1 MSQPVDSIE
10 PKDLRRGKPMPD
22 LRLIDESRKEW
33 RLADHIGKVVVLLFY
48 PQNET
53 LMCTKQLCSLR
64 DRWND
69 YLDTKAEIV
78 GISPSN
84 PDDHA
89 EFAQKYRLPIRLL
102 ADPGRAATR
111 VYAKHSLYPISFTRG
126 VIVVDAEGIIRTR
139 EVMLRAFRPNDDDV
153 ISAIYAARGD
163 ELNAKYNKLR
173 TKIRG
178 MLLH

>member
-1 MSQPVDSIE
+1 MSQNLETNE
-10 PKDLRRGKPMPD
+10 PLDLTPGSTMPD
-22 LRLIDESRKEW
+22 LKLIDESGDEW
-33 RLADHIGKVVVLLFY
+33 QLSDHHGKVVVLLFY

-53 LMCTKQLCSLR
+53 LMCTKQLCALR

-78 GISPSN
+78 GISPSD
-84 PDDHA
+84 PKAHK

-102 ADPGRAATR
+102 ADPGRAATGLF
-111 VYAKHSLYPISFTRG
+111 AMHPIFPLNFTRG
-126 VIVVDAEGIIRTR
+126 VVVVDAKGVIRTR

-153 ISAIYAARGD
+153 LAAIYAARGD
-163 ELNAKYNKLR
+163 QLDAKYDKLR